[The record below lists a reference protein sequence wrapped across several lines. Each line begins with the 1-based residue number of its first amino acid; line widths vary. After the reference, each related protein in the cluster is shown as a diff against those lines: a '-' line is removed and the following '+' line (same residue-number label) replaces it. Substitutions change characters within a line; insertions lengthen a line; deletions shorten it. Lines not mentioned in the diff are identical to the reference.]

1 MLRRLQFPL
10 WSWWRLNRR
19 ETALLAIAIA
29 ALAYTAYLYVGYDE
43 VVASRE
49 RLATQRQNVE
59 REYSR
64 AQGALDL
71 AQLQNELSRVRQ
83 ELGQRQG
90 TLIPA
95 TVDGLG
101 VLDMIAQA
109 GRASGV
115 RLANVQ
121 SVDPPT
127 EKVGD
132 RQYRTIRFATQAE
145 GSLAQLV
152 DFLSR
157 MEGRVAVVFDGI
169 VLKPVESLWRMEV
182 LVIAFGIA

>member
-1 MLRRLQFPL
+1 MLQRLQFPF
-10 WSWWRLNRR
+10 WWRLNRR
-19 ETALLAIAIA
+19 ETALLAIAVA
-29 ALAYTAYLYVGYDE
+29 ALAYTVYLYLEYDDLI
-43 VVASRE
+43 VTRE
-49 RLATQRQNVE
+49 RLATQRANVE
-59 REYSR
+59 REYSL
-64 AQGALDL
+64 AQAALDTT
-71 AQLQNELSRVRQ
+71 ALQNELARVRQ
-83 ELGQRQG
+83 ELTQRQG

-95 TVDGLG
+95 TIDGLS

-127 EKVGD
+127 EKIGD
-132 RQYRTIRFATQAE
+132 RQYRTIRFATQAD

-157 MEGRVAVVFDGI
+157 MEGRIAVVFDGI
-169 VLKPVESLWRMEV
+169 VLKPVESLWRIEV